1 MTDGDIGMD
10 QIRKLKKFGLTM
22 AGAFAVLAILFYIK
36 DKPLWLFS
44 AGLSGF
50 FLFTALVTPSILQPL
65 EKYWMKLA
73 VIMGFIVTN
82 ILLTLVFFI
91 AVVPTG
97 LIMRLLGKDPLRM
110 RSRKNTGSY
119 WLVVD
124 DDGPCSRFDKP
135 Y

>member
-1 MTDGDIGMD
+1 MD
-10 QIRKLKKFGLTM
+10 QIRKLKNFDLTM

-36 DKPLWLFS
+36 EKPLWLFS

-50 FLFTALVTPSILQPL
+50 FLFTALVIPSILRLL

-73 VIMGFIVTN
+73 VIMGIIVTN

-110 RSRKNTGSY
+110 RSSKNTGSC

-124 DDGPCSRFDKP
+124 DDGPCSRPDKP

>member
-1 MTDGDIGMD
+1 MD

-36 DKPLWLFS
+36 EKPLWLFS

-50 FLFTALVTPSILQPL
+50 FLFTALVVPSILRPL

-73 VIMGFIVTN
+73 IIMGFIVTN
-82 ILLTLVFFI
+82 ILLTLVFFAAI
-91 AVVPTG
+91 VPTG
-97 LIMRLLGKDPLRM
+97 LIMRLLGKDPLQM
-110 RSRKNTGSY
+110 RSRKNRGSY

-124 DDGPCSRFDKP
+124 DDGPCSRPDKP